1 MLIATASP
9 FAAPPTDAMILP
21 VPDSVEL
28 TRPAWSMALVP
39 EYWKPSIQVPVQPL
53 PSNCQMS
60 PVKFVPSVVVTPI

>member
-1 MLIATASP
+1 MLIAVAWP

-39 EYWKPSIQVPVQPL
+39 QYWKPSMLVPVQL
-53 PSNCQMS
+53 PPNCQMS
-60 PVKFVPSVVVTPI
+60 PEKFVPSVVVTPI